1 MGMRIDTILD
11 EVFEWGHIEALLT
24 TIDPAGSPN
33 TAPMGVDRGGSREV
47 ILRIYRET
55 KTFRNIALGNRWLVL
70 TLSTDAMDY
79 YISLFGAMNYET
91 VPGWP
96 IPLPLTR
103 CRYPVLLARVSSV
116 DDGDP
121 SAVKAEVMDHSHL
134 PSLRICRQAFSR
146 ANAALIEALIY
157 YTKVEAL
164 ARTSSKE
171 VLCRLYNRLEESALL
186 VMRLGS
192 EQLRRAADNV
202 INLASEQLTKA
213 GISCRD

>member
-1 MGMRIDTILD
+1 MRIDAILD
-11 EVFEWGHIEALLT
+11 DVFKWGHIEVLLT
-24 TIDPAGSPN
+24 TVDPAGSPN
-33 TAPMGVDRGGSREV
+33 TAPMGVDRGGSGEV

-55 KTFRNIALGNRWLVL
+55 KTFRNIVFGNRWLVL

-96 IPLPLTR
+96 IPSPVTR
-103 CRYPVLLARVSSV
+103 CRYPILLARVSSI
-116 DDGDP
+116 DDEDP
-121 SAVKAEVMDHSHL
+121 STVRAEVIDHSHL
-134 PSLRICRQAFSR
+134 PSLRSCRQAYSR

-171 VLCRLYNRLEESALL
+171 VLCRLYKRLEENALL

-192 EQLRRAADNV
+192 EQLMRAADNM
-202 INLASEQLTKA
+202 INLASEELRKA